1 MVNYM
6 CLFIRLASLKKLI
19 GSSSLSKG
27 DVDTLKLKFLL
38 LEEEIKKIG
47 KVKL

>member
-19 GSSSLSKG
+19 SSSSLSES
-27 DVDTLKLKFLL
+27 DVGVLKLKLLL
-38 LEEEIKKIG
+38 LEEEIKKNG
-47 KVKL
+47 KVK